1 MLEAAPSVS
10 AADLGVTRVKK
21 VRVVH
26 HKKVVRRSPLVRDY
40 DGTAVVVRRSRVV
53 VRNYDGTLLVT
64 HRYEVAPVTGATPSR
79 YMNGQPAPA
88 ELSPFV
94 AQDVPFPVLI
104 ALGFSGLPE
113 LRLAR
118 PERPIHKF

>member
-1 MLEAAPSVS
+1 MRTYLKALLLAGFGTILMLEAAPSVS

-64 HRYEVAPVTGATPSR
+64 HRYEVVPVTGATPSR
-79 YMNGQPAPA
+79 YMNGQP
-88 ELSPFV
+88 
-94 AQDVPFPVLI
+94 VLPNYPRSWPRT
-104 ALGFSGLPE
+104 FRS
-113 LRLAR
+113 RYS
-118 PERPIHKF
+118 